1 MNPSY
6 VQTVNLLLD
15 IAPVVFQTS
24 RFAMKGGTALNLF
37 VQDLPRLSVDIDV
50 VFIDHQPDR
59 DAALEQIA
67 QELKRIES
75 AITGMGYGAD
85 IRKTQV
91 GDEVKIFITSPET
104 EVKVEV
110 NFVFRGTVLPV
121 QTRSLSAKTQ
131 ALFSRNIQL
140 PILSPS
146 ELYGSKLVAAMDRQ
160 HPRDIFDVAK
170 MYESHGLTS
179 EILDCFVVYL
189 AGHNRPVHEVL
200 FSKPQPMEEAF
211 KNEFEGMASEP
222 GYRKNKNIFNY
233 QISHVFGRTKN
244 VFCFTAPW
252 NIVFLPKIV
261 DPLTGHEAKGKF
273 VEDFSRKFQS
283 LVYDKFKAE
292 IDEFNKRMRDIRPR
306 ITDWVEAAVP
316 ERDKEKYLKEFEEIR
331 I

>member
-222 GYRKNKNIFNY
+222 VSLATLSVIQKKLMAELPQALTNNHRE
-233 QISHVFGRTKN
+233 
-244 VFCFTAPW
+244 
-252 NIVFLPKIV
+252 FL
-261 DPLTGHEAKGKF
+261 L
-273 VEDFSRKFQS
+273 S
-283 LVYDKFKAE
+283 LVQTTPDWSLLPFEHLQNLPSIKWKLRNLESLKSKNRAKFRLQR
-292 IDEFNKRMRDIRPR
+292 DELEQRFQKNS
-306 ITDWVEAAVP
+306 
-316 ERDKEKYLKEFEEIR
+316 L
-331 I
+331 